1 MDMETTI
8 FILKIFGGIG
18 FFFLFIFLIFYSL
31 NEKPSRFIKYL
42 LSYLVFFAAIGVLFI
57 FFGEASLYIG
67 ILAGLG
73 WMVLIVIGSKG
84 GNASLPGP
92 DDVENN
98 SNKKPR

>member
-1 MDMETTI
+1 METTI

-42 LSYLVFFAAIGVLFI
+42 LSYLVFFATIGFLFI

-67 ILAGLG
+67 LLAGFG
-73 WMVLIVIGSKG
+73 WMALIVIGSK
-84 GNASLPGP
+84 
-92 DDVENN
+92 V
-98 SNKKPR
+98 